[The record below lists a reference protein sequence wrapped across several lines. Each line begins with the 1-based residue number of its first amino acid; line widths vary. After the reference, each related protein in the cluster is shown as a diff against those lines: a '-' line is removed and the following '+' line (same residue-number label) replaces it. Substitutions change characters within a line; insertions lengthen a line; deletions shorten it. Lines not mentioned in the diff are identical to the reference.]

1 MCNKTNLEVDMKFK
15 IGFIGAGN
23 MAKAIIK
30 GLLNASILKENEI
43 IASASSQKS
52 IDQIEST
59 LKINT
64 TLDNTFIAKECEYI
78 ILAVK
83 PYMVST
89 VLSEI
94 TPHLSSSQ
102 ILVSIAAGITLDQL
116 ETWSDHKVKI
126 YRAMPNTPANVNEG
140 MTSICTRVEKTDPSY
155 PYVVSLFEAIGKC
168 EVIKE
173 SLIHAAIAVHGSSPA
188 YVFMMLEAMGD
199 AGVLLGLQRDQAYK
213 MAAQSILGAA
223 KMALETGLHPGVLK
237 DQVTSPGGTTIEAV
251 ASLEK
256 TGFSSDLIEAMLKCA
271 DKSVQMSEKK

>member
-1 MCNKTNLEVDMKFK
+1 MKFK
-15 IGFIGAGN
+15 IGFVGAGN

-30 GLLNASILKENEI
+30 GLLNASMVKETEI
-43 IASASSQKS
+43 IASASSQRS
-52 IDQIEST
+52 IDQINST
-59 LKINT
+59 FNIHT
-64 TLDNTFIAKECEYI
+64 TLDNTEIAKESEYI

-83 PYMVST
+83 PYMISS

-94 TPHLSSSQ
+94 TPHLNSNQ
-102 ILVSIAAGITLDQL
+102 IIVSIAAGITLDQL
-116 ETWSDHKVKI
+116 EHWTEHKVRV

-140 MTSICTRVEKTDPSY
+140 MTSICTNVDKNDISFPI
-155 PYVVSLFEAIGKC
+155 VVSFFESIGKC
-168 EVIKE
+168 EIIKE

-188 YVFMMLEAMGD
+188 YVFMMIEAMGD
-199 AGVLLGLQRDQAYK
+199 AGVLLGLTRDQAYK

-256 TGFSSDLIEAMLKCA
+256 TGFRSDLIEAMVKCA
-271 DKSVQMSEKK
+271 SKSVQMSESK